1 MKQEIEEGSGN
12 TSANYRIRQTQV
24 CTCFQL
30 GVIPHSFQY
39 VVCTWPLLY
48 MHMLQRYLS
57 QLPDQFLAVL
67 WLLSGLVFMEFF
79 SSCSQVALKSLSSL
93 SQVAFKSLSSYSQD
107 ALRSLSSHRV
117 QCCVQV

>member
-67 WLLSGLVFMEFF
+67 WLLSGLVFMQFF
-79 SSCSQVALKSLSSL
+79 SSCSQIALESLSSCFQVTL
-93 SQVAFKSLSSYSQD
+93 KLLSRCSQVTL
-107 ALRSLSSHRV
+107 
-117 QCCVQV
+117 